1 MSRSDHRMTDGLC
14 APITGLRPRTRPMAR
29 GKDSAAGDAPGS
41 ARRSGQSPEA
51 RCGAGP
57 GFARSRAGAVPDR
70 SRISRTPLP
79 GPFPVPD
86 DPHQRGR
93 ERTGGCDSGGGR
105 GYKCERKVNAHR
117 QPLDSKRPTSCPT
130 VGSAIF
136 PPRSP
141 RPRPPRPPESR
152 RNRQRLPQHIR
163 HKSHP
168 MTFWAIAPA
177 RRFRPLTLPPLAHI
191 LPRHPCG
198 GPE

>member
-1 MSRSDHRMTDGLC
+1 MSRSDHRITDGLC
-14 APITGLRPRTRPMAR
+14 APIAGLRPRTRPMAGAR
-29 GKDSAAGDAPGS
+29 TALRATRPAPPAGQGNRLKPAV
-41 ARRSGQSPEA
+41 
-51 RCGAGP
+51 GP
-57 GFARSRAGAVPDR
+57 GRDLPGSRAGAVPDR